1 MLDRS
6 VIDDII
12 RVDTATARSAAR
24 ELVRTEGVLAGISS
38 GAAAWAAREVAGRLG
53 PNSRTLTIFP
63 DTGERY
69 LSIEGLW

>member
-1 MLDRS
+1 M
-6 VIDDII
+6 IDDII

-24 ELVRTEGVLAGISS
+24 DLCAPRACSLASRPAQPPGLPGRWL
-38 GAAAWAAREVAGRLG
+38 GASG